1 MVWKDMV
8 AKSLGSSLIFIYA
21 HILSLLC
28 QIHIHSCKCKPV
40 LVIAHVVGKVEGAIH
55 GDEQPGRN
63 VHKLLIA
70 AATDPGVGE
79 APCEIIQ
86 YIK

>member
-1 MVWKDMV
+1 L
-8 AKSLGSSLIFIYA
+8 AKISANILY
-21 HILSLLC
+21 HIL
-28 QIHIHSCKCKPV
+28 PV

-79 APCEIIQ
+79 APFVIIG
-86 YIK
+86 IK